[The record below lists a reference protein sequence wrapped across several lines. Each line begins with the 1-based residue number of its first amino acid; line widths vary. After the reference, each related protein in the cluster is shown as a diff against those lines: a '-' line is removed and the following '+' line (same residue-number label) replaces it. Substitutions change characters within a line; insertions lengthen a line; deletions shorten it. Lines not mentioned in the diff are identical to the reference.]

1 MRKVFR
7 GIKNFGLN
15 TMTKIVKK
23 LYLWTVTKLPLLRP
37 FRRVTGTGLLAV
49 RSMVGDIGPPEA
61 RTRGVCPGPESLRG
75 RYGRDAGVEVVAGK
89 GRVASEAG
97 AAHCGAVGGD
107 LHGGC
112 VRLLRHPRDKVERLL
127 VMIWTVVIWRY
138 LRSIFR

>member
-1 MRKVFR
+1 
-7 GIKNFGLN
+7 
-15 TMTKIVKK
+15 MTKIVKK

-49 RSMVGDIGPPEA
+49 RSMVGDICPPEA

-75 RYGRDAGVEVVAGK
+75 RTGRDAGVEVVAGK

-97 AAHCGAVGGD
+97 AAHCGAVRGD

-138 LRSIFR
+138 LRSIFS